1 MIKKPLTDPPVC
13 TNAILALQ
21 DALEVF
27 SGKWSLFIL
36 HYLSS
41 RQEEVLTFKK
51 MEKDIGGISAKVLSK
66 ELKDLE
72 LSGLVERKVLETRP
86 VTVQYA
92 LSAYG
97 QSAKPVLDAMVR
109 WGENHRLHT
118 MKRAPE
124 RS

>member
-41 RQEEVLTFKK
+41 RQEEVITFKK

-66 ELKDLE
+66 VLKNLE
-72 LSGLVERKVLETRP
+72 TNGLVDRTVMDTRP

-92 LSAYG
+92 LSTYG
-97 QSAKPVLDAMVR
+97 LTAKPVLDAMVR
-109 WGENHRLHT
+109 WGENHRLQ
-118 MKRAPE
+118 MMA
-124 RS
+124 